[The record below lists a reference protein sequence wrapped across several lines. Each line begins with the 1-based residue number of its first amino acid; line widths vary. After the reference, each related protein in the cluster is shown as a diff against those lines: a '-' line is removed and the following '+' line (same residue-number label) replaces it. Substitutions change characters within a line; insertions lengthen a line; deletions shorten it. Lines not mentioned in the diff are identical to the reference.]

1 MTDKSF
7 NSPEE
12 AAFAMRAA
20 TGVQLSDEPK
30 VGYLKVDPYNQT
42 IQDCKDN
49 CDDQD
54 LLPPR

>member
-1 MTDKSF
+1 MPDKSF

-12 AAFAMRAA
+12 AAFAMREM
-20 TGVQLSDEPK
+20 TGVQKSDEPK

-42 IQDCKDN
+42 VENCAQN